1 MIPGQTHAPAPDGL
15 HLPMHTP
22 SPKIFR
28 TGSEQGILGLDANLI
43 RDDGVPRAV
52 AGKHWPALERL

>member
-1 MIPGQTHAPAPDGL
+1 
-15 HLPMHTP
+15 MHTP

-52 AGKHWPALERL
+52 AGKHWLALERL